1 MMRPCLVCSK
11 LSEASRCPD
20 HTVDDRG
27 SAASRGY
34 DTTWTRLSK
43 RARKLQP
50 FCSVCGTTDDL
61 TADHKPEAWQRRAA
75 GQVIRLVDV
84 DVLCRSHNAAKGAAR

>member
-1 MMRPCLVCSK
+1 MMRPCLVCSE
-11 LSEASRCPD
+11 LSEASRCHD

-27 SAASRGY
+27 SATRRGY

-61 TADHKPEAWQRRAA
+61 TTDHKPEAWARKAA
-75 GQVIRLVDV
+75 GKVIRLVDV